1 MTVSVETL
9 RMTKSLQKS
18 QEPIETLGITPGLP
32 CHIIICIVI
41 YLDFHPTKRAL
52 MQLKKKK
59 KQEDERAC
67 IILVAFNFY
76 CLQFRYIF
84 FKHVTYLLRKQ
95 YIYPKQRMPM
105 LALKKIPTIQP
116 NL

>member
-32 CHIIICIVI
+32 CHIIICIII

-52 MQLKKKK
+52 MQLKKK
-59 KQEDERAC
+59 QEDERAC
-67 IILVAFNFY
+67 IILNFY